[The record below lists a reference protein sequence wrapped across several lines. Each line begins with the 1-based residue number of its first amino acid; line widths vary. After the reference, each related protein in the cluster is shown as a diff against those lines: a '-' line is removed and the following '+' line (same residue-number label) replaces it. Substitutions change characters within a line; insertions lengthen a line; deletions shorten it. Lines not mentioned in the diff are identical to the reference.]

1 MNKKKFQACAD
12 SEKAS
17 VALLLLDIIVM
28 AKCAVGHK
36 GQYIMIKIFIPLDN
50 IKIIN
55 MCDSNSL
62 RYM

>member
-1 MNKKKFQACAD
+1 MKKFQACAD
-12 SEKAS
+12 PEKTS

-28 AKCAVGHK
+28 AKCAIGHK
-36 GQYIMIKIFIPLDN
+36 GHRIIIKIFIPLDDV
-50 IKIIN
+50 KIIN